1 MTGNKI
7 IGKDGFES
15 TSDAS
20 SVTQKCAKGTR
31 TIERRISVIDTPGVL
46 DTSTVKTLKSMPLTS
61 EKRQVQKQILNE
73 VHRIFQLAPNGF
85 DAIMLVVK
93 YGSRFTDED
102 GQALRLLIHFLGKA
116 SKEYMILILTHGDQ
130 ARFEAEDKEIS
141 VEKCIDRWIS
151 TLPEWVRTFV
161 KDIKHRVVLFDNRL
175 REDKEPEGY
184 KEQLVR
190 LIEVTSH

>member
-1 MTGNKI
+1 M
-7 IGKDGFES
+7 FES

-20 SVTQKCAKGTR
+20 SVTQKCGKATR

-46 DTSTVKTLKSMPLTS
+46 DTSTVKTLKSVPLTC
-61 EKRQVQKQILNE
+61 EKRQVQREILHE
-73 VHRIFQLAPNGF
+73 VYRIFQLAPNGF

-102 GQALRLLIHFLGKA
+102 GQALRLLINFLGKA

-130 ARFEAEDKEIS
+130 ASFEADNKGIS
-141 VEKCIDRWIS
+141 VEKCVDRWIS
-151 TLPEWVRTFV
+151 TLPEWVKTFV
-161 KDIKHRVVLFDNRL
+161 KDIKDRVVLFDNRL
-175 REDKEPEGY
+175 SEDKEPAGY

>member
-7 IGKDGFES
+7 LGQDSFES

-20 SVTQKCAKGTR
+20 SVTQQCGKGTR
-31 TIERRISVIDTPGVL
+31 TTERHISVIDTPGVL
-46 DTSTVKTLKSMPLTS
+46 DTSTVKTLKSMPLRS
-61 EKRQVQKQILNE
+61 ETRQVQRQILNE
-73 VHRIFQLAPNGF
+73 VYRIFQLAPNGF

-175 REDKEPEGY
+175 REDKEPAGY
-184 KEQLVR
+184 KAQLVH
-190 LIEVTSH
+190 LIEVNSH